1 MVKKSLIVGKTFP
14 PDIIFCIVGTVKEQ
28 LMLNLQTTVIKVL
41 EKVVC
46 LHYIVEKMS
55 MEALLEI
62 CPRGN
67 NKLVII
73 ILYFIVHDN
82 RLLSILELY

>member
-1 MVKKSLIVGKTFP
+1 MVKKSSIVGKTFP
-14 PDIIFCIVGTVKEQ
+14 PDIIFCIAGTVKEQ

-55 MEALLEI
+55 TEAYLPAATYGW
-62 CPRGN
+62 CYT
-67 NKLVII
+67 KAKKVTLV
-73 ILYFIVHDN
+73 
-82 RLLSILELY
+82 SI